1 MPIENIIKLLR
12 QSIFIQDPDISV
24 VDEDLLQMADED
36 FIPLLTMCLGRVD
49 SSATLDNMKSDR
61 IYPLI
66 LLTKI
71 ELYHRLAVKSAS
83 TYSLTSATGVQ
94 LSRGEIFEHYYQLI
108 QQTKDEYS
116 AFMSTGGLTLS
127 SEDVVVPILL
137 DSRYF
142 SERNYKLATRPSIKL
157 NLDNFYSTS
166 CEISWGGFSVTKFA
180 RFNVYVGKRPIFD
193 KYTDSIDK
201 EAKKI
206 IEIKDIHKTLLRIAD
221 LTPDT
226 KYYVLIELEDRNGL
240 KGYSQIEFTTLA
252 VE

>member
-1 MPIENIIKLLR
+1 MPIESLIKLLR
-12 QSIFIQDPDISV
+12 DSVFVQDPDVAV
-24 VDEDLLQMADED
+24 VDEDFLQMKDED
-36 FIPLLTMCLGRVD
+36 FIPLLAMCLGRVD

-61 IYPLI
+61 VYPLF

-108 QQTKDEYS
+108 QQCQEEYS
-116 AFMSTGGLTLS
+116 TFMSTGGLTLS
-127 SEDVVVPILL
+127 SEDVIVPILL
-137 DSRYF
+137 DNRYF
-142 SERNYKLATRPSIKL
+142 SERNYKLSKRPSINL
-157 NLDNFYSTS
+157 RLDNFYSTS

-180 RFNVYVGKRPIFD
+180 RFNVYVGKRHIFD

-201 EAKKI
+201 EAQKI

-240 KGYSQIEFTTLA
+240 KGYSEIEFTTLA
-252 VE
+252 QE